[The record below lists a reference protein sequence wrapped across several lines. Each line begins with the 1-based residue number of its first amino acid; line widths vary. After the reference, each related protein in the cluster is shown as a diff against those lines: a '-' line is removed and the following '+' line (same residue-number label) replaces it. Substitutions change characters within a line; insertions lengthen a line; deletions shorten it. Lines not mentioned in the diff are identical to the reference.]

1 MLTFVKPQENDMA
14 DDTKPKRG
22 RGRPP
27 KDPNDTTT
35 APYVKKNPYSGRGRP
50 KKNPYEGTGWG
61 GVREGAGRPAWVKP
75 SEKRT
80 ESVNFRVVPIT
91 KERYRRLQEVCE
103 ISDLLRQYINRL
115 AAVRLGANNVP
126 DTWKPPKK

>member
-1 MLTFVKPQENDMA
+1 MKA
-14 DDTKPKRG
+14 DTDKPKRG

-50 KKNPYEGTGWG
+50 KNNPYEGSGWG
-61 GVREGAGRPAWVKP
+61 GTREGAGRPSYVPRA
-75 SEKRT
+75 EKRT
-80 ESVNFRVVPIT
+80 ESVNFRVDPIT
-91 KERYRRLQEVCE
+91 KERYRRLQSVCN

-115 AAVRLGANNVP
+115 ASTRLGPNNVP
-126 DTWKPPKK
+126 DSWIPPKK

>member
-1 MLTFVKPQENDMA
+1 MA

-35 APYVKKNPYSGRGRP
+35 APYTKHGYETAGKVGRP
-50 KKNPYEGTGWG
+50 KKNPYEGTNWG
-61 GVREGAGRPAWVKP
+61 GVREGAGRPAYLAP

-80 ESVNFRVVPIT
+80 ESINFRVDPIT
-91 KERYRRLQEVCE
+91 KERYRRLQDVCN
-103 ISDLLRQYINRL
+103 ISDLLRQYIARL
-115 AAVRLGANNVP
+115 AATRLGPNNVP